1 MVQEHLSSPT
11 RSMALDMK
19 HLFTLILLA
28 PLALC
33 AQYSDFYGR
42 GTGPAQPLD
51 SGEVRLTYATA
62 KFGDLGRQNMKE
74 EMNRINQEIESD
86 VYKDK
91 KDKDKAIAAARD
103 GPHGGQEPD
112 QGPSVRKR

>member
-1 MVQEHLSSPT
+1 
-11 RSMALDMK
+11 MALDMK

-33 AQYSDFYGR
+33 AQYSDFYGK
-42 GTGPAQPLD
+42 GTGPAQLLD

-74 EMNRINQEIESD
+74 EMEMT
-86 VYKDK
+86 
-91 KDKDKAIAAARD
+91 
-103 GPHGGQEPD
+103 GF
-112 QGPSVRKR
+112 